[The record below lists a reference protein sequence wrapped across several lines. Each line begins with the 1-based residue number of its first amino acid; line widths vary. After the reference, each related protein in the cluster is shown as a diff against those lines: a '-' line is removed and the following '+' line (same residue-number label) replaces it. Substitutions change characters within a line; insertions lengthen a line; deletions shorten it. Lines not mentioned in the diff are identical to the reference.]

1 MLKGFFAH
9 KKSGERKVIYDL
21 PNEYRKKRRTPS
33 PHHAGKCLDSGKTT
47 YVGALVVYWR
57 WQVREYVQ
65 SVVGIQKLTKT
76 AINEALRR
84 MKKAGI
90 EKAEL
95 EAFLREMINGKQK
108 SWLAHCT
115 DAEALCI
122 DRVISEVLAEH
133 PGLICILRQRYEGR
147 GMTKRKMAE
156 LLNDAHPEWCFSTCE
171 KRIANWLAVAEYALY
186 IPMRESFAEKMA

>member
-1 MLKGFFAH
+1 MFNQLLASK
-9 KKSGERKVIYDL
+9 
-21 PNEYRKKRRTPS
+21 
-33 PHHAGKCLDSGKTT
+33 
-47 YVGALVVYWR
+47 
-57 WQVREYVQ
+57 
-65 SVVGIQKLTKT
+65 KLTKT
-76 AINEALRR
+76 AINEALRK

-156 LLNDAHPEWCFSTCE
+156 LLNDAHPGNDSNLLIVFYVQIMPDDFVMQLH
-171 KRIANWLAVAEYALY
+171 R
-186 IPMRESFAEKMA
+186 F

>member
-1 MLKGFFAH
+1 
-9 KKSGERKVIYDL
+9 
-21 PNEYRKKRRTPS
+21 
-33 PHHAGKCLDSGKTT
+33 
-47 YVGALVVYWR
+47 
-57 WQVREYVQ
+57 
-65 SVVGIQKLTKT
+65 
-76 AINEALRR
+76 
-84 MKKAGI
+84 
-90 EKAEL
+90 
-95 EAFLREMINGKQK
+95 MINGKQK

-156 LLNDAHPEWCFSTCE
+156 LLHDAHPEWCFSTCE
-171 KRIANWLAVAEYALY
+171 KRIANWLAVAEYVLY